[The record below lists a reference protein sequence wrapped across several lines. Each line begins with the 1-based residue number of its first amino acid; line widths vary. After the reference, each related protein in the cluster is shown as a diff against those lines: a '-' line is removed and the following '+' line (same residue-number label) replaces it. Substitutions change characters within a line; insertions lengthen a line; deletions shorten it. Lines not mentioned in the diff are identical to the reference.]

1 MAAVDYFLKI
11 DGIPGES
18 LDSKHKNEI
27 ELLSFSWGAS
37 NNAQV
42 SAGNRAGRV
51 SFQDFEFSKSVDK
64 ATPQIFLK
72 LVNGLH
78 INSVTLSARRSSTG
92 EVANPDFMKVV
103 FSNVLISFY
112 KEQIPD
118 RDTFT
123 AEHVGALFSKMSL
136 TFTPTNQITGAAV
149 AAEPI
154 TVSANVPSG
163 DGG

>member
-18 LDSKHKNEI
+18 TDSKHKGEI

-51 SFQDFEFSKSVDK
+51 SFQDFEFSKVVDK

-72 LVNGLH
+72 CVSGVH
-78 INSVTLSARRSSTG
+78 ISSATLSARKSSGG
-92 EVANPDFMKVV
+92 EVANPDFLKIV

-123 AEHVGALFSKMSL
+123 AEHVGALFAKMSL
-136 TFTPTNQITGAAV
+136 TFTPTNQVTGAAG